1 MRYNREGEIEMSI
14 RYYALILD
22 DREADDP
29 HSVFR
34 EVREARDYRTDVWDR
49 ELRNWRL
56 QMSLAAYI
64 IDGEVGAVE
73 ITRAEADRVI
83 ATQRN

>member
-1 MRYNREGEIEMSI
+1 MST
-14 RYYALILD
+14 RYYALVLS
-22 DREADDP
+22 DREAANP

-34 EVREARDYRTDVWDR
+34 EVRSKSDYRTDVWDR
-49 ELRNWRL
+49 ELEAWRI

-83 ATQRN
+83 ASQRN

>member
-1 MRYNREGEIEMSI
+1 MSM
-14 RYYALILD
+14 RYYALVLN

-34 EVREARDYRTDVWDR
+34 EVREAKDYRTDVWDR
-49 ELRNWRL
+49 ELGAWRL

-64 IDGEVGAVE
+64 IDGEIGAVE
-73 ITRAEADRVI
+73 ITKAEAERVI
-83 ATQRN
+83 AAQRN